1 AAVLGSLLTAA
12 LIVTVHS
19 LCHAP
24 PRFQS
29 AELKEKYRSTSFFL
43 SDSTVE
49 YVCRPG
55 YVRNSHVSNVLVC
68 GRNGRWHESGEMCTP
83 KSCTYPG
90 EPPNGKLV
98 VEEGLS
104 FGSSVSFTCNTGYR
118 LLGNSQINC
127 VIKHEGVTWDGD
139 IPICE
144 AIPCAPPPEI
154 ANGERSGADKEL
166 FVYGESVTYRCRSVR
181 RQERPLSLVGE
192 ASIYCTTTDNV
203 NGVWSSPA
211 PECKVVTCE
220 PPRVANGKLLSEYR
234 SEYSYGDTAV
244 FDCNF
249 RYTLNSSAASTCRDN
264 NFWDPPLPVCQ
275 LSSCDDPPDVYNAIK
290 TRLAG
295 NLFPVGTVVTYE
307 CREGHEFSAGETTR
321 HVRCQPNFTWSE
333 IPPMCQRIRCP
344 DPDIPNRKHTWDRR
358 DDYVYGHRL
367 EVTCRDG
374 FAFKGR
380 GSRITLHCMSDGRWD
395 PVPPEC
401 VPEPR
406 CPKPDILHGVEV
418 QKSRSDYTVG
428 TQVKLACDEG
438 FFLRGL
444 DFTECQ
450 ANATWAPALPFCDQV
465 CAPPPEISNGQ
476 HTGLGLK
483 EFFYGTNVTYT
494 CARGLSLIGD
504 KTIYCTS
511 DDGENLTW
519 SGAAPECR
527 VVRCPKPVVERGR
540 MFPRRFTFPYG
551 VALQFS
557 CDEGFTLRGA
567 TESHCQ
573 ADGSWDPPVPTCQPV
588 RCYKPSREEDL
599 ELQLNKLHYE
609 VNETVSFSCKR
620 NGRRGLPSK
629 TTCSADG
636 TWVPPLTCKKRE
648 TCEKIL
654 QNAAAFQCGIPLTE
668 LKTLLEVR
676 KLYLEIQKLEK
687 DL

>member
-1 AAVLGSLLTAA
+1 AAVFGSLLTAA

-19 LCHAP
+19 LCDAP

-29 AELKEKYRSTSFFL
+29 AELKEQYWDVSSFPYN
-43 SDSTVE
+43 SRVE

-55 YVRNSHVSNVLVC
+55 YVRNSHVTNALFC
-68 GRNGRWHESGEMCTP
+68 GWNGRWSESGEMCTP

-90 EPPNGKLV
+90 EPPNGRLV
-98 VEEGLS
+98 LGEGLS

-127 VIKHEGVTWDGD
+127 VIKNERVTWDRD
-139 IPICE
+139 IPMCE

-154 ANGERSGADKEL
+154 ADGEHSGLDKEV

-181 RQERPLSLVGE
+181 RAERPLSLVGE

-234 SEYSYGDTAV
+234 SEYTYGDSVV

-249 RYTLNSSAASTCRDN
+249 RYALNGSDASTCRDN
-264 NFWDPPLPVCQ
+264 NSWDPPLPLCQ
-275 LSSCDDPPDVYNAIK
+275 LTSCDDPPDVYNAVK
-290 TRLAG
+290 ARLAG
-295 NLFPVGTVVTYE
+295 NLFPVDTVVTYE
-307 CREGHEFSAGETTR
+307 CREGHEFGAGETTR
-321 HVRCQPNFTWSE
+321 HIRCQPNFTWSE
-333 IPPMCQRIRCP
+333 IPPPCQKIRCP
-344 DPDIPNRKHTWDRR
+344 DPDIPNRKLTGDRR

-374 FAFKGR
+374 FAFRGR
-380 GSRITLHCMSDGRWD
+380 GSRITLWCTSDGRWD

-406 CPKPDILHGVEV
+406 CPKPDILHGVELD
-418 QKSRSDYTVG
+418 KSKSDYAVG
-428 TQVKLACDEG
+428 TQVRLACEEG
-438 FFLRGL
+438 FFLRGPK
-444 DFTECQ
+444 FTVCQ
-450 ANATWAPALPFCDQV
+450 ADTTWAPTLPFCDKV
-465 CAPPPEISNGQ
+465 CAPPPEIPKGQ
-476 HTGLGLK
+476 HTGLGHK
-483 EFFYGTNVTYT
+483 EFFYGSNVTYT
-494 CARGLSLIGD
+494 CAGGLSLIGD

-519 SGAAPECR
+519 SGPAPECR
-527 VVRCPKPVVERGR
+527 AVRCPKPVVRRGR
-540 MFPRRFTFPYG
+540 TFPQRFTFPYG

-557 CDEGFTLRGA
+557 CDEGFELSGA
-567 TESHCQ
+567 TESQCQ

-588 RCYKPSREEDL
+588 RCYRPPQEEGL
-599 ELQLNKLHYE
+599 VLQLKKLHYE
-609 VNETVSFSCKR
+609 VNETVPFSCNR
-620 NGRRGLPSK
+620 YGQRAVSSK
-629 TTCSADG
+629 TTCTANG

-654 QNAAAFQCGIPLTE
+654 QHKAAFQCGIPLTE

-687 DL
+687 EL